1 MSTVTAVRLLFID
14 KTGSK
19 AARNFVVR
27 YHSPRFNDHPNA
39 MNVSDLILR
48 AESSDA
54 SLPEFVNHLV
64 DQLPGIE
71 RGIARFKRKTDD
83 LDLLTELTDGLRDI
97 AEWAGS
103 CRLELG
109 QRIVQPLEKIL
120 HRVRRGELLFA
131 DLHAELILL
140 ALDRL
145 ELAVEALGGKRPL
158 DSLKLADLVSG
169 LDRLATADV
178 RSFDRVAAELI
189 EAVTGFKPL
198 LPAVVHS
205 APSSAITRSSEQVA
219 ADLLFFRLL
228 TKQYEARS
236 PLFKGRRQR
245 LLQLALDTNDCAGR
259 PVDPVQ
265 LEAAIYMH
273 DIGMMFLPETLWLKT
288 GRLTEDE
295 RFQMQVHPTMV
306 AGLLERMPGWSG
318 AAEMVAQHHEMPD
331 GGGYPRRLRDEQI
344 CQGAKLLAIVDAFE
358 AVMLKHSDRGTSRS
372 ILRAIAEINACDKQ
386 FAAEWIGPFNVV
398 IRRMLEQ

>member
-1 MSTVTAVRLLFID
+1 
-14 KTGSK
+14 
-19 AARNFVVR
+19 
-27 YHSPRFNDHPNA
+27 
-39 MNVSDLILR
+39 MNVTDLILR
-48 AESSDA
+48 AESADA

-64 DQLPGIE
+64 DKVPGIE
-71 RGIARFKRKTDD
+71 RGIARLKRKSDD
-83 LDLLTELTDGLRDI
+83 FELLNELVDGLRDI
-97 AEWAGS
+97 DEWAGS

-109 QRIVQPLEKIL
+109 QRVVQPLGKIL
-120 HRVRRGELLFA
+120 HRVRRGELLFV

-145 ELAVEALGGKRPL
+145 ELAVEALSGKRPL
-158 DSLKLADLVSG
+158 NALKLADLITG
-169 LDRLATADV
+169 LDRLATVDV
-178 RSFDRVAAELI
+178 RSFDRAAADLI
-189 EAVTGFKPL
+189 EAVTGFKPV
-198 LPAVVHS
+198 LPAVVRS
-205 APSSAITRSSEQVA
+205 APPSAITRSSEHVA

-259 PVDPVQ
+259 PIDPVQ
-265 LEAAIYMH
+265 LEAAIYVH
-273 DIGMMFLPETLWLKT
+273 DVGMMFLPESLWLKT

-295 RFQMQVHPTMV
+295 RFQMQVHPTMA
-306 AGLLERMPGWSG
+306 AGLLERMPGWAS

-331 GGGYPRRLRDEQI
+331 GGGYPRRLKDDQI
-344 CQGAKLLAIVDAFE
+344 CPGAKLLAIVDAFE

-386 FAAEWIGPFNVV
+386 FATEWIEPFNIV